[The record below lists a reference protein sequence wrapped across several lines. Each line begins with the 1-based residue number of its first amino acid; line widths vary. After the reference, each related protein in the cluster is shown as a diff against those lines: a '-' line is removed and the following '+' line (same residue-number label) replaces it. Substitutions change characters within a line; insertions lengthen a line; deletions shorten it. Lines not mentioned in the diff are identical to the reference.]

1 MPASNNSLRYKLS
14 SKSLKHKSSNGR
26 ISKPKQTQQRKKLTI
41 SLTNSP
47 ALPNPLKESEYFE
60 DICYYMHLMEL
71 ETLGDLSLIDSQPE
85 LDWRM
90 RSYLIDFLI
99 EVHAH
104 ARLRPETL
112 YLAVNIIDRYVSRR
126 VVLKKHY
133 QLVGCVALWIAAKFE
148 DAKHAIPCLSDLV
161 VSCCGIYDESAFV
174 QMESHVLSTLG
185 WVLGHPTAESWLR
198 IFTLAIGT
206 DDMQT
211 QHVARCVMEIS
222 LYRREFI
229 DIPSSSIAAGS
240 LLLARTIVGRTRRC
254 VEEDEQSLHVAEL
267 LDGFLG
273 QHLDQLSDIISAK
286 YAPHYYS
293 RASLVVKEW
302 YLAGRRFYFYAPALS
317 PSYAHS
323 TPPPTP
329 PFGVAGDL
337 PYSPGSMTS
346 DDEAPLTP
354 YSQPASIP
362 FVAKE
367 NRMEIKQPP
376 EQFTSHN
383 HYNQPHE
390 QYKSHSFPSLGLSN
404 KAV

>member
-1 MPASNNSLRYKLS
+1 MPTTTRSLRYKIS

-26 ISKPKQTQQRKKLTI
+26 ISKPKTTQPRKKLTI
-41 SLTNSP
+41 SLTTQN
-47 ALPNPLKESEYFE
+47 NPLKESEYFE

-71 ETLGDLSLIDSQPE
+71 QTLGDLSLIDSQPE

-133 QLVGCVALWIAAKFE
+133 QLVGCAALWIAAKFE

-174 QMESHVLSTLG
+174 QMESHILTTLG
-185 WVLGHPTAESWLR
+185 WVLGHPTAEQSWLR
-198 IFTLAIGT
+198 IFTLAMGT

-211 QHVARCVMEIS
+211 QHIARCVMELS

-240 LLLARTIVGRTRRC
+240 LLLARTIVGRARKI
-254 VEEDEQSLHVAEL
+254 VDEDQQSIQVAEL
-267 LDGFLG
+267 LDSFLG
-273 QHLDQLSDIISAK
+273 EHLDQLSEIISAK

-293 RASLVVKEW
+293 RASIIVREW
-302 YLAGRRFYFYAPALS
+302 YLAGKRFYFYAPVLS
-317 PSYAHS
+317 PSYVHN

-329 PFGVAGDL
+329 PFSQSSMETGM
-337 PYSPGSMTS
+337 YSPGSS
-346 DDEAPLTP
+346 SSEDDAPLTP
-354 YSQPASIP
+354 YSQAAPIP
-362 FVAKE
+362 SLNVDYKE
-367 NRMEIKQPP
+367 NKQIIKPRPSIQS
-376 EQFTSHN
+376 FTSL
-383 HYNQPHE
+383 QI
-390 QYKSHSFPSLGLSN
+390 SN
-404 KAV
+404 KGV